1 MWRSFDCASV
11 YSLLATMD
19 CVASDRLQT
28 PTKRACSPTS
38 SALLPK
44 RFRAHV
50 HSRSGRH
57 CQRQNGADRRYLGS
71 APDVVGW
78 RNQKSPS
85 KVHLCICLLTSR
97 QVGYRLCWATR
108 PLRSKQ
114 VLALLV
120 RRIAGG
126 PAPEF
131 VLENGKIEDQDVSGG
146 NEQAK

>member
-1 MWRSFDCASV
+1 MGGEDLGRLCGAWCTDVGTLNRVYLLRAFDEVSEMLEERQRALRSDNVFGCA
-11 YSLLATMD
+11 
-19 CVASDRLQT
+19 
-28 PTKRACSPTS
+28 
-38 SALLPK
+38 
-44 RFRAHV
+44 
-50 HSRSGRH
+50 
-57 CQRQNGADRRYLGS
+57 
-71 APDVVGW
+71 
-78 RNQKSPS
+78 
-85 KVHLCICLLTSR
+85 SR

-114 VLALLV
+114 VLPLLV